1 MSAFSSFLCMLTLF
15 SVMGLLLRK
24 FFLHQCTTEHDMFIE
39 WVSSVARHYHTS
51 EPKHVSL
58 PDKSFFTI
66 MEQKVF
72 CKMSPSQIQI
82 HLHTGIIVIPNT
94 NLPSVTFSHDSIHDL
109 NSLNTDIRIEGMY
122 NISCCHSSLL

>member
-1 MSAFSSFLCMLTLF
+1 MLTLF
-15 SVMGLLLRK
+15 SVISLLLRK

-39 WVSSVARHYHTS
+39 WVSSVTWHYHTS

-82 HLHTGIIVIPNT
+82 HLHTGIIVIPDT
-94 NLPSVTFSHDSIHDL
+94 NLPSVTFSHDSICDL